1 MAVQAKALQSVSRSE
16 FHGILKEDV
25 RFSTGNKDS
34 VGDAV
39 NGSFDRLMLHSGIE
53 TPPAVWL
60 MLCLLVGTA
69 FGGTLFVLTENIVLA
84 ALGFF
89 FGGAVPIVIALV
101 LRAKRQKLIMEQMP
115 AMAEALARSA
125 RTGRNVVHSFRTVA
139 ADTPAPLGDELRLV
153 VRRTELG
160 MDLGTAVRDLTD
172 RTGVKTLTMFSSA
185 VGVNQDTGGDLVQVL
200 ERLATAVRDRLHF
213 VNRMRAATVASRLG
227 ALLMLVVPPLV
238 VLFFSL
244 NRQDY
249 ISDLLSSFWG
259 RLSVGLA
266 IGLQI
271 IGGLAVVRILN
282 RSARF

>member
-1 MAVQAKALQSVSRSE
+1 MAVQAEALQGVSRSE
-16 FHGILKEDV
+16 FDGILKEDV
-25 RFSTGNKDS
+25 RFSSSNKDS

-39 NGSFDRLMLHSGIE
+39 NGWFDRLMLHSGIR

-60 MLCLLVGTA
+60 MLCPLVGAT
-69 FGGTLFVLTENIVLA
+69 FGGTMFVVTENILMA
-84 ALGFF
+84 AVGFF
-89 FGGAVPIVIALV
+89 FGLAIPIVIAIV
-101 LRAKRQKLIMEQMP
+101 QRTKRQTKIVEQMP
-115 AMAEALARSA
+115 GMAEALARAA
-125 RTGRNVVHSFRTVA
+125 RTGRNVLHSFRTVA

-200 ERLATAVRDRLHF
+200 ERLAMAVRDRLHF
-213 VNRMRAATVASRLG
+213 VNRMRAATIASRLG
-227 ALLMLVVPPLV
+227 TLLMLVVPPLV

-244 NRQDY
+244 NRQNY
-249 ISDLLSSFWG
+249 IADLLSSFWG

>member
-1 MAVQAKALQSVSRSE
+1 MAVQAEALQGVSRSE
-16 FHGILKEDV
+16 FDGILKEDV
-25 RFSTGNKDS
+25 RFSSSNKDS

-39 NGSFDRLMLHSGIE
+39 NGWFDRLMLHSGIR

-60 MLCLLVGTA
+60 MLCPLVGAT
-69 FGGTLFVLTENIVLA
+69 FGGTMFVVTENILMA
-84 ALGFF
+84 AVGFF
-89 FGGAVPIVIALV
+89 FGLAIPIVIAIV
-101 LRAKRQKLIMEQMP
+101 QRTKRQTKIVEQMP
-115 AMAEALARSA
+115 GMAEALARAA
-125 RTGRNVVHSFRTVA
+125 RTGRNVLHSFRTVA

-200 ERLATAVRDRLHF
+200 ERLAMAVRDRLHF
-213 VNRMRAATVASRLG
+213 VNRMRAATIASRLG
-227 ALLMLVVPPLV
+227 TLLMLVVPPLV

-244 NRQDY
+244 NRQNY
-249 ISDLLSSFWG
+249 NAEQLSSFWG
-259 RLSVGLA
+259 RLSGGLA
-266 IGLQI
+266 IGLQG